1 MSHFQTRVKNFFAIR
16 ENFFSRRP
24 FGRSQLVGA
33 NSFMRLFDP
42 TVKHFSAKNFT
53 ELLHTDCLFNQHTEK
68 TQKILDKFLCLFLFA
83 FSFFRQSR
91 PSPLPSAEK
100 CAHFL
105 QKHRIPPDLKDRSAA
120 MDLLLSSFRQRY
132 KTKKGARRLPCHAL
146 SMAMPRRHS
155 FPAAPGD
162 DGGLSPAFP
171 FPRRAEPDDA
181 SSGRKSER
189 SCPPARPR

>member
-16 ENFFSRRP
+16 ENLFSRRP
-24 FGRSQLVGA
+24 FGRGQLVGA
-33 NSFMRLFDP
+33 NGFMRLFDP
-42 TVKHFSAKNFT
+42 TVKHFP
-53 ELLHTDCLFNQHTEK
+53 
-68 TQKILDKFLCLFLFA
+68 QKILWIYSPPTDYSTNIPKRHRKFLINFFA
-83 FSFFRQSR
+83 FSFLPLSFFRR
-91 PSPLPSAEK
+91 PRFSPLPSAEK

-155 FPAAPGD
+155 FPAAPDD

-181 SSGRKSER
+181 SSGRRSER
-189 SCPPARPR
+189 SCPPARPG